1 MIVEPSIVVAMIG
14 LLTAPF
20 AAWVSWIL
28 SKRKTDND
36 IGTSIVVASA
46 DAVEAIRSV
55 MDSLKLELAEAK
67 KELTEFKAHNKEL
80 ELSLKVLQA
89 QNETLLEQN
98 LLLANEIA
106 LLKNQVDRFPSVH
119 ELPQRDN

>member
-1 MIVEPSIVVAMIG
+1 MEPSIVVAIIG

-55 MDSLKLELAEAK
+55 MDSLKLELAETK
-67 KELTEFKAHNKEL
+67 KELAEFKVQNKEL
-80 ELSLKVLQA
+80 ESSLKILQA
-89 QNETLLEQN
+89 QDEVLLEQN
-98 LLLANEIA
+98 TKLADEISY
-106 LLKNQVDRFPSVH
+106 LKKHVDRFPSAH